1 MRSSHRLSATTLA
14 NTAKNGPALVAIIA
28 AGALSL
34 GFNGMATPARAE
46 MKPADSIATPFGRA
60 PLSFADLVEKVKPSV
75 VSVSVVNDGGAAKM
89 AENNKSG
96 KGSKGGANG
105 NGNGNGGP
113 NFSIPEL
120 PEDHPLHDFFKN
132 LPKEF
137 GQQGQGENGKP
148 KIVQGQ
154 GSGFVV
160 SSDGYVVTN
169 NHVIDGATKIQVV
182 FDDNP
187 HGEGTKYDAKLVGT
201 DPRTDIALI
210 KIQSDKTFPAVK
222 LSEKEPR
229 VGDWALAVGNPFG
242 LGGTVT
248 AGIVSALARD
258 IGSGPYDYLQIDAAV
273 NKGNSGG
280 PTFNLDGDVLGVNTA
295 IYSPSGGS
303 VGIAFDVPAKT
314 VAEVIKQLKSGG
326 TVNRGWLGVKIQNVD
341 EDTAA
346 SLGLKEPK
354 GALISEGTPSGPAAS
369 SGLKAQDAILQ
380 INEEKIADSRDLARK
395 IAELNPD
402 TTVDVK
408 VWRNNAEQVVKVKLG
423 LFPNTQEAMAKIGGG
438 GPGDEDDNGKS
449 DDSKASLELSQ
460 LGLTLMP
467 ARKGGPKDGV
477 VVAEVDPSSDAAE
490 KGVKAGDVILEVSGQ
505 PVAAPEDVVSGVKK
519 AQELKRSAVLLH
531 IKSADQKRFVAV
543 QLKDKKG

>member
-1 MRSSHRLSATTLA
+1 MRSSHRLSTSSSAF
-14 NTAKNGPALVAIIA
+14 TAKNGPALASLIA
-28 AGALSL
+28 AGVLGL
-34 GFNGMATPARAE
+34 GFTAIATPALAD
-46 MKPADSIATPFGRA
+46 MKPAGQVETPFGRA
-60 PLSFADLVEKVKPSV
+60 PLSFADLVDKVKPSV
-75 VSVSVVNDGGAAKM
+75 VSVSVVNDGGAAKL
-89 AENNKSG
+89 AENQ
-96 KGSKGGANG
+96 SKGGKPG
-105 NGNGNGGP
+105 KGNGNGGP
-113 NFSIPEL
+113 QFQMPDL

-132 LPKEF
+132 LPKDF
-137 GQQGQGENGKP
+137 GQGEGGGKP
-148 KIVQGQ
+148 KMIQGQ

-160 SSDGYVVTN
+160 STDGYVVTN

-187 HGEGTKYDAKLVGT
+187 HGEGTKYEAKLIGT

-248 AGIVSALARD
+248 AGIVSALSRD

-273 NKGNSGG
+273 NRGNSGG

-346 SLGLKEPK
+346 SLGLHEPK
-354 GALISEGTPSGPAAS
+354 GALISEVTPKGPAAAA
-369 SGLKAQDAILQ
+369 GLKAQDAILQ
-380 INEEKIADSRDLARK
+380 INADKIADSRDLARK

-408 VWRNNAEQVVKVKLG
+408 VWRNNGEQVVKVKLG
-423 LFPNTQEAMAKIGGG
+423 LFPNSSEAMAKAGSGD
-438 GPGDEDDNGKS
+438 DEDNNGKPDKS
-449 DDSKASLELSQ
+449 TLELSQ

-477 VVAEVDPSSDAAE
+477 VIAEVDSSSDAAE

-505 PVAAPEDVVSGVKK
+505 AVAAPEDVVTGVKK
-519 AQELKRSAVLLH
+519 AQEMKRPAVLLH
-531 IKSADQKRFVAV
+531 LKSADQSRFVAV

>member
-1 MRSSHRLSATTLA
+1 MRSSHGLTATTSA
-14 NTAKNGPALVAIIA
+14 YTAKNGPALVAMIA
-28 AGALSL
+28 AAALGL
-34 GFNGMATPARAE
+34 GFAGLAAPVRAE
-46 MKPADSIATPFGRA
+46 MKPADTVVTPMGRA

-89 AENNKSG
+89 AENNKN
-96 KGSKGGANG
+96 SKGGKG
-105 NGNGNGGP
+105 GGNGGP
-113 NFSIPEL
+113 NFSMPDL

-132 LPKEF
+132 LPKDF
-137 GQQGQGENGKP
+137 GQGQGGPEGGKP
-148 KIVQGQ
+148 KLVQGQ

-182 FDDNP
+182 FDDNL
-187 HGEGTKYDAKLVGT
+187 HGEGTKYEAKLIGT

-222 LSEKEPR
+222 LSEKESR
-229 VGDWALAVGNPFG
+229 VGDWAVAVGNPFG

-303 VGIAFDVPAKT
+303 VGIAFAVPAKT

-354 GALISEGTPSGPAAS
+354 GALISEVTPAGPAAS

-402 TTVDVK
+402 TMVDVK

-423 LFPNTQEAMAKIGGG
+423 LFPNSQEAMAKMGAN
-438 GPGDEDDNGKS
+438 PGDEDNG
-449 DDSKASLELSQ
+449 SKPEEKPSLELSQ
-460 LGLTLMP
+460 LGITLMP

-477 VVAEVDPSSDAAE
+477 VVAEVDSGSDAAE
-490 KGVKAGDVILEVSGQ
+490 KGVKVGDVILEVSGQ
-505 PVAAPEDVVSGVKK
+505 PVAVPEDVVSGVKK